1 MASMS
6 DSKRTE
12 QVQKALTDMMKGCR
26 ANGDQNYTHNAQ
38 VAPKGKFFV
47 TNQQV
52 HPMYASLCELVSLGG
67 LCGLMEKD
75 DDRMPVIADNDFD
88 FPSNEKTPEN
98 PPNVYEPF
106 VVMEE
111 IKAYQEALKQYFQI
125 KNPRSLICCVLEK
138 EHGYMK
144 RGLVHNGF
152 HLHFPFANT
161 DANDQQN
168 TIYPFVK
175 RTMEQRGVLEKMAHQ
190 DVKPEKWGK
199 ILDPGLPKK
208 TWIMYGCRKDSTS
221 LPYKVTAIYD
231 HELKPLTVKET
242 FDPRELTYVK
252 NNMLPLSFFE
262 GHPPEYY
269 LPIFLSVRAWDAFI
283 PLKDEIKALLPSEL
297 ARGKRAVRAKVV
309 VASQPNGA
317 PISVNT
323 NAERAAQMKD
333 IRVLVEML
341 SSQRADGYDTWM
353 HVLWCLYNISHG
365 STEGLALAIDFSKKS
380 AKFEEGKVDE
390 LWEQMTVGNYTIGS
404 LRMWAQQDNPEAYKK
419 WAATEHTILMNKAL
433 SLTNFSV
440 ANFIFHMYQDK
451 FVCASLKHK
460 TWYEFKKHRW
470 CITDK
475 GAGLY
480 RTFSTEVCKRLDSH
494 RTEISRSMET
504 LAREDEQYSILN
516 ERITKIGK
524 LTGKLEDTAFKN
536 KLMSELEVLFYDC
549 TFMTRMD
556 DDNDLLVCNNGVLD
570 FKLGML
576 KHDRLPVLRPGV
588 PQDYCTKTTGIDF
601 PVNYTY
607 ETPEVK
613 EVLDFLHKVLGSKEC
628 QEYFLCFAASVLR
641 GGNPNKTLPQWVGPG
656 GNNGKSA
663 TTQFFVDSLGLYC
676 IKFPPSYFTG
686 KAEQAG
692 ACTPADTRAQGGRIG
707 FIQEPGPGEKL
718 NTVKLKERTG
728 GDSYYVRGL
737 YKEGHDIKNCLKYV
751 IVANRAIPIPSN
763 DTATQGRIKVVPF
776 LTTFCI
782 DSRDVPDTIEEQFAK
797 GLFKADPFFNDKI
810 PRLAPAFLWLAWQY
824 YPKLLANGG
833 VMPYCKEVATVTADY
848 LEDVDTFRSF
858 LKEKVEAKP
867 GNKLKIVKAYKAFTM
882 WWKTNYPS
890 VMIPD
895 RIEMRE
901 SLNRIFKKP
910 LQVEEWLDIDIKAE
924 EGELGGVVL

>member
-1 MASMS
+1 MASSS
-6 DSKRTE
+6 DSKRVD
-12 QVQKALTDMMKGCR
+12 QVQKALLELMKGCR

-47 TNQQV
+47 SNQQV
-52 HPMYASLCELVSLGG
+52 YSMYSSLCELVSLGG
-67 LCGLMEKD
+67 ISGLMEKD
-75 DDRMPVIADNDFD
+75 GDRMPVIADNDFD
-88 FPSNEKTPEN
+88 FPPDEKTPEN

-106 VVMEE
+106 VVTEQ
-111 IKAYQEALKQYFQI
+111 IKAHQEGIKQYFQV

-144 RGLVHNGF
+144 KGLVHNGF

-175 RTMEQRGVLEKMAHQ
+175 RTLEQRGILEKMQHQ

-221 LPYKVTAIYD
+221 LPYRLTAIYD
-231 HELKPLTVKET
+231 HEMNPLTVAEA
-242 FDPRELTYVK
+242 FDPKELTFVK
-252 NNMLPLSFFE
+252 TGMLPLTFFAT
-262 GHPPEYY
+262 HPPEYY

-297 ARGKRAVRAKVV
+297 ARGKRTARAKI
-309 VASQPNGA
+309 AIAPAGGA
-317 PISVNT
+317 PASVNT
-323 NAERAAQMKD
+323 NAERANQMKD
-333 IRVLVEML
+333 VRVLTEML
-341 SSQRADGYDTWM
+341 SSQRADSYDTWM
-353 HVLWCLYNISHG
+353 HVLWCLFNITYGG
-365 STEGLALAIDFSKKS
+365 SEGLALAIDFSKKS
-380 AKFEEGKVDE
+380 AKFEDGKVEE
-390 LWEQMTVGNYTIGS
+390 LWETMTMGNYTMGS
-404 LRMWAQQDNPEAYKK
+404 LRMWAQQDNPEGYKK
-419 WAATEHTILMNKAL
+419 WASTEQGSLMVKAL
-433 SLTNFSV
+433 SLSNYDV
-440 ANFIFHMYQDK
+440 ANFIHKMYRDR
-451 FVCASLKHK
+451 FLCASLSHVM
-460 TWYEFKKHRW
+460 WYEFKKHRW
-470 CITDK
+470 CKTDK

-480 RTFSTEVCKRLDSH
+480 AKFSVEVVSRLERY
-494 RTEISRSMET
+494 RTELSQSIESSG
-504 LAREDEQYSILN
+504 DEEEKDRLK
-516 ERITKIGK
+516 ERILKIGK
-524 LTGKLEDTAFKN
+524 LEGKLKDTSYKN
-536 KLMSELEVLFYDC
+536 KLMAELSVLFYDPL
-549 TFMTRMD
+549 FLTRMD

-570 FKLGML
+570 FKLGL
-576 KHDRLPVLRPGV
+576 TKADKLPVLRAGV
-588 PQDYCTKTTGIDF
+588 PEDYCSKSTGIDF

-607 ETPEVK
+607 DTQEVK
-613 EVLDFLHKVLGSKEC
+613 EMLDFLHKVLGSKEC

-641 GGNPNKTLPQWVGPG
+641 GGNPNKTLPQWVGAS
-656 GNNGKSA
+656 GNNAKSA
-663 TTQFFVDSLGLYC
+663 TTQFFVDSLGDYC

-692 ACTPADTRAQGGRIG
+692 ACTPADVRAQGGRIG
-707 FIQEPGPGEKL
+707 FIQEPGAGEKL

-776 LTTFCI
+776 MTTFCN
-782 DSRDVPDTIEEQFAK
+782 DPRDVPETIEEQFAK
-797 GLFKADPFFNDKI
+797 GLFRADPFFNDKI
-810 PRLAPAFLWLAWQY
+810 PRLAPAFLWLAWQT
-824 YPKLLANGG
+824 YPKLMANGG
-833 VMPYCKEVATVTADY
+833 VMPYCKEVAAATADY

-867 GNKLKIVKAYKAFTM
+867 GNKLKIVKAYKSFTM

-895 RIEMRE
+895 RIEVRE

-910 LQVEEWLDIDIKAE
+910 LQLEEWLDIDIKMDE
-924 EGELGGVVL
+924 NELGGVVL